1 MCLCTQVLRSVIF
14 EYSVYKLPADILR
27 NLILRNLKISYGIRT
42 HRKKIPSVH
51 FSTEEL
57 KKNGSADLYYT
68 WHCAGKDMGRLP
80 CAMLGQSTE
89 HFFFYNAVSVKTV
102 IFGPFFVLKK
112 LRAGDFVMRKC
123 QE

>member
-1 MCLCTQVLRSVIF
+1 
-14 EYSVYKLPADILR
+14 
-27 NLILRNLKISYGIRT
+27 
-42 HRKKIPSVH
+42 
-51 FSTEEL
+51 
-57 KKNGSADLYYT
+57 
-68 WHCAGKDMGRLP
+68 MGRLP

-123 QE
+123 DEEVSRVSEECQVRE